1 MLKIPELPIYNTERY
16 ARYSPIS
23 PDDIDAGQIYTN
35 DLLFIYISHLSFNK
49 TAGYR
54 VWDKDGEYVGT
65 DVYSSHNIYAIATYL
80 NKNDFRPLDY
90 DMEVVNPFDTDKRYL
105 LTPDGIKKLDDGL
118 TEGAPRRMMENKN
131 KKNIFMSKKTIRLTE
146 DKLHKIIKE
155 SVARTLNEGIWGS
168 ATDNL
173 EQARELLQDIMNSGF
188 IPFASPS
195 PSSTENEVKK
205 AIIEA
210 ARLIDK
216 ASYLCGKLGY
226 GSVNR
231 TLGDDPN
238 AVVV

>member
-35 DLLFIYISHLSFNK
+35 DSLFIYISHLSFNK

-105 LTPDGIKKLDDGL
+105 LTPDGIKKLD
-118 TEGAPRRMMENKN
+118 A
-131 KKNIFMSKKTIRLTE
+131 IRLTE

-216 ASYLCGKLGY
+216 ASYLCG
-226 GSVNR
+226 SFSASTR
-231 TLGDDPN
+231 TISALRLRKSMQWMNFSRPD
-238 AVVV
+238 AEVLCSILRHSAF